1 MRRLVLIVNPAFTA
15 DKPEAVKAFVRAVIA
30 GLRFTVKAPEQAVDD
45 VLTQMDGESR
55 AVELERLRAVL
66 SDNILT
72 GEVRHSGIGDID
84 PVRFETSLDQIAE
97 DFKFHNRPAAAD
109 IFDHSFLP
117 PAGDRKITRA
127 E

>member
-1 MRRLVLIVNPAFTA
+1 MPVC
-15 DKPEAVKAFVRAVIA
+15 
-30 GLRFTVKAPEQAVDD
+30 D
-45 VLTQMDGESR
+45 VGSR

-84 PVRFETSLDQIAE
+84 PVRFETSLDLIAE
-97 DFKFHNRPAAAD
+97 NFKFRNRPAAAD
-109 IFDHSFLP
+109 IFDDRFLP
-117 PAGDRKITRA
+117 AAGDRKITRA